1 MPFKVD
7 MGIYIDNMTATMLLM
22 VTGVATLIHIFSTYY
37 MHDNQSAN
45 LSVNIEYSV
54 GKVGINRRVMHKDNS
69 IVKVRCLA
77 HRLSTG

>member
-1 MPFKVD
+1 MD
-7 MGIYIDNMTATMLLM
+7 
-22 VTGVATLIHIFSTYY
+22 
-37 MHDNQSAN
+37 DNQSAN